1 MYQLKTS
8 HVFEVT
14 LQPQNDCSII
24 CFGVWSKGCSYCN
37 HGYSNSRYKK
47 EAYIIIRDIE
57 FHIGLILINSHSR
70 EPKKKE
76 RHQHLFGTD
85 IALLSDSPLIWR
97 SNVFRLRFIP
107 TGQRPWWWFSRLLF
121 TQRVLIHRISLYRIS
136 DLPADSSHFGQ
147 QSIGPSVKY
156 VVYILGFQVIWRIN
170 SGHYSVRWLLDL
182 LYNTCYMVLT
192 MWFLAY

>member
-1 MYQLKTS
+1 MSQKNKST
-8 HVFEVT
+8 FCNWKN
-14 LQPQNDCSII
+14 QPFSRFFKKAADF
-24 CFGVWSKGCSYCN
+24 FGCRWFIFTWLSAVRFQWS
-37 HGYSNSRYKK
+37 RKK
-47 EAYIIIRDIE
+47 E
-57 FHIGLILINSHSR
+57 
-70 EPKKKE
+70 E
-76 RHQHLFGTD
+76 RHQRLFGTD
-85 IALLSDSPLIWR
+85 IALRSNSPLMWR

-182 LYNTCYMVLT
+182 LYNTC
-192 MWFLAY
+192 